1 MKRKVLP
8 RYIDSI
14 KVTEMTLAKKPYLE
28 LTINENVQVYYNKDN
43 SIVEDIQDMINKG
56 AYASAINYL
65 NLNST
70 LLIESGFED
79 IIDSE
84 SKVKDFYEDCE
95 NLLKECTYKTTEQGK
110 PFTSLLEGC
119 NVLEGNK
126 NLIREQDG
134 VRVVE
139 DFRNNLTESDLDKAI
154 VVGIEDKAIRVVT
167 ESCEVYDILVEKEK
181 LYNQL
186 NGERNKSVFKRMKI
200 KESHKVGYSDFDEA
214 YKDSEPVAINGLDI
228 ENGQV
233 VMTLINKYNQI
244 FKRVIN
250 LDKSDLTPEQ
260 FIEPYQDTIE
270 EIKAMDDFED
280 AVQKSKP
287 ILDDLDSYATG
298 YKRKSYQGDENRY
311 KAVKEYIDD
320 LVPVD
325 VEVYDEKTLRV
336 ILTDKDGKMYSV
348 LYERKEGSN
357 IEDLDIYA
365 DDLAIDIYEIVDK
378 TPDYETAYEKSR
390 DIMLELEYEFVP
402 GRKTRATDWGDY
414 EWGQVE
420 SVQEEGTQTSDI
432 APKTDYFDNEKK
444 ELLLSNVDEEEIC
457 MKGFLRNTDGYYQRG
472 NYLLVKENEQFRVIH
487 KNKLRKEV

>member
-1 MKRKVLP
+1 MRNILP

-14 KVTEMTLAKKPYLE
+14 SLKEMNIAKKSYLE

-43 SIVEDIQDMINKG
+43 SIVEDVQDMINKG
-56 AYASAINYL
+56 AYASAMNYL

-70 LLIESGFED
+70 LLVESNFED

-84 SKVKDFYEDCE
+84 DKVKGFYEDCE
-95 NLLKECTYKTTEQGK
+95 SLLKECVYETEELGR
-110 PFTSLLEGC
+110 PFISLTESC

-126 NLIREQDG
+126 CFIRNENGKNL
-134 VRVVE
+134 VE
-139 DFRNNLTESDLDKAI
+139 DFRNNFNEEDLSSAI
-154 VVGIEDKAIRVVT
+154 AIGLNENAIKVVT
-167 ESCEVYDILVEKEK
+167 ESCEVYEILVEKAG

-200 KESHKVGYSDFDEA
+200 QEVHKVGYANFDEA
-214 YKDSEPVAINGLDI
+214 YKDSEPVAINGLSVD
-228 ENGQV
+228 NGQV
-233 VMTLINKYNQI
+233 VMKLINKYNQI

-250 LDKSDLTPEQ
+250 VETSDLTAEE

-298 YKRKSYQGDENRY
+298 YKRKSYQGDEEDGY

-325 VEVYDEKTLRV
+325 AEVYDENTLRV
-336 ILTDKDGKMYSV
+336 ILADEAGKMYSV
-348 LYERKEGSN
+348 LYIKKDNSN
-357 IEDLDIYA
+357 IKDLDLYA

-378 TPDYETAYEKSR
+378 TPDYETAYNKSR
-390 DIMLELEYEFVP
+390 SIMLELEYEFVP
-402 GRKTRATDWGDY
+402 GRKTKATDWGDY
-414 EWGQVE
+414 EWGQLEAEVLE
-420 SVQEEGTQTSDI
+420 DCDGTQVSDI
-432 APKTDYFDNEKK
+432 APKTDYFDDKK

-457 MKGFLRNTDGYYQRG
+457 MNGFLRNTDGYYQRG
-472 NYLLVKENEQFRVIH
+472 NYLLVKENEQYKVIH
-487 KNKLRKEV
+487 KNKIK